1 MYTTLIDTGVLP
13 SGNRYLLWRDVGG
26 YKFAEWSQS
35 APARVHV
42 SIAEVMEKIT
52 DLADLL

>member
-1 MYTTLIDTGVLP
+1 MYNTLIDTGVLP
-13 SGNRYLLWRDVGG
+13 SGNRYLLWRDIGG